1 MFSLRREIQ
10 AVTEY
15 AELGDQP
22 HMEKWAGRFAKHYLS
37 IAEMVPEW
45 KDELDYEWLEQ
56 LRQAAHQ
63 GNRERVLQAVKKIGQ
78 GCNACHREYRATVA
92 LLEGKSL
99 HKSYYSDPAPITNE
113 TLKDYYRED
122 LNDSFWVPS
131 TLPEEEIQNM
141 FKR

>member
-1 MFSLRREIQ
+1 MPDIAVAMHAELHLAARLNRQHVVHVVGMAIQ
-10 AVTEY
+10 A
-15 AELGDQP
+15 
-22 HMEKWAGRFAKHYLS
+22 R
-37 IAEMVPEW
+37 I
-45 KDELDYEWLEQ
+45 
-56 LRQAAHQ
+56 LRH
-63 GNRERVLQAVKKIGQ
+63 
-78 GCNACHREYRATVA
+78 ATVA